1 MYRTLLKMKKLYK
14 YEDWLKMVNQAYER
28 KKLTDEEYSELT
40 EKTE

>member
-28 KKLTDEEYSELT
+28 KRLTDEEYSELT
-40 EKTE
+40 QKN

>member
-14 YEDWLKMVNQAYER
+14 YEDWLKMVNQAYKR

-40 EKTE
+40 QKTE

>member
-40 EKTE
+40 QKTE

>member
-28 KKLTDEEYSELT
+28 KRLTDEEYSELT
-40 EKTE
+40 QKTE